1 MKRIILTVV
10 VMVALSGLLIA
21 FNGDCDHLGRGE
33 MHHREMQPE
42 IRGND
47 FGEFGML
54 CEELELTDTQIDEL
68 EQLRVDHKKATIE
81 THSQIAIL
89 HVDQKGAFK
98 DHNFDA
104 AKKLTVKIF
113 ELKKAQAIARIEHR
127 EAIWNELTPEQQ
139 EKAEELIRKRPHPK
153 KMIQKKKM
161 RK

>member
-10 VMVALSGLLIA
+10 GIIALSGILIA
-21 FNGDCDHLGRGE
+21 FDGHCDHEKEGE
-33 MHHREMQPE
+33 MHHRGMNPEMK
-42 IRGND
+42 GDD
-47 FGEFGML
+47 FGGFWML

-68 EQLRVDHKKATIE
+68 EQLRIAHKKATIE
-81 THSQIAIL
+81 IHSQIAIL
-89 HVDQKGAFK
+89 HVDQKSAFK

-104 AKKLTVKIF
+104 AKKITAKIF

-127 EAIWNELTPEQQ
+127 EAMWNDLTSKQQ

-153 KMIQKKKM
+153 KMTQKKKM